1 MLIDFNTI
9 KIDWTTIN
17 WTAISAIGTCLGSFA
32 TFCAVIVALWQTKW
46 ESRKVIKLDF
56 NYHFLMDIT
65 GQMPRQNMV
74 ALKVINVCKR
84 NIVIEEWGFKLRGG
98 LSLTAMP
105 NISNLG
111 ANLPA
116 TIEPDKSIQLLMSS
130 QALVQELN
138 RLSQEQNIN
147 ENDKLVLYVRDNF
160 SKYYILKSK
169 ATLRSLRQMAE
180 V

>member
-1 MLIDFNTI
+1 
-9 KIDWTTIN
+9 
-17 WTAISAIGTCLGSFA
+17 
-32 TFCAVIVALWQTKW
+32 
-46 ESRKVIKLDF
+46 
-56 NYHFLMDIT
+56 
-65 GQMPRQNMV
+65 
-74 ALKVINVCKR
+74 
-84 NIVIEEWGFKLRGG
+84 
-98 LSLTAMP
+98 
-105 NISNLG
+105 
-111 ANLPA
+111 
-116 TIEPDKSIQLLMSS
+116 MSS